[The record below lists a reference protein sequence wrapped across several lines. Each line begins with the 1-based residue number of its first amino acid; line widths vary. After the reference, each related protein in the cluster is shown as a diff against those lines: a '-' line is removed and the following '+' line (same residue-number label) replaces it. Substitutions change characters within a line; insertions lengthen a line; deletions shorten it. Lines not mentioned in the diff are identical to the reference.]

1 MAFVLEERE
10 VCLITDFFNAS
21 ATYNCSFFAPFLL
34 KYETIN
40 VCKSVAS
47 HQQIPISHM
56 LPKIHQ
62 LSRIHIEYSLDVPAE
77 ELFSLSLEKNI
88 SVYDAA
94 YVWLAKEKDASLCTL
109 DTKLQKKVRGYV
121 EILDL
126 GQISNWCW

>member
-1 MAFVLEERE
+1 MAYVLEEKEAR
-10 VCLITDFFNAS
+10 LISNFFIAS
-21 ATYNCSFFAPFLL
+21 ATYNCSFFAPFFL

-56 LPKIHQ
+56 LPRIHQ
-62 LSRIHIEYSLDVPAE
+62 LSKIHIEYSLDVPVE

-94 YVWLAKEKDASLCTL
+94 YVWLAKEKSASLCTL
-109 DTKLQKKVRGYV
+109 DTKLQKKVQGYV

-126 GQISNWCW
+126 GELSSLRT